1 MFYFRI
7 YIGILFFLFG
17 ITVGSFLNVL
27 IYRIPK
33 KEDFVKTRSHCMS
46 CGHKLRWYENIPLL
60 SFLLQGGKCRSCGV
74 KLSAQYPLVEG
85 LCGLMWVACV
95 LLFWPDWATMA
106 LTALLFPLLCAVAVI
121 DWRTFEI
128 PNGLAAGGA
137 SGLATIVAE
146 LCKRNGL
153 PVLPIGMQ
161 VLALNALLM
170 VAVVRE
176 GACVTPPAQS
186 SAW

>member
-1 MFYFRI
+1 MEGMNYEQLHPQGVSRDA
-7 YIGILFFLFG
+7 
-17 ITVGSFLNVL
+17 ITIIAGSIIFAVGL
-27 IYRIPK
+27 
-33 KEDFVKTRSHCMS
+33 DC
-46 CGHKLRWYENIPLL
+46 
-60 SFLLQGGKCRSCGV
+60 
-74 KLSAQYPLVEG
+74 
-85 LCGLMWVACV
+85 
-95 LLFWPDWATMA
+95 
-106 LTALLFPLLCAVAVI
+106 
-121 DWRTFEI
+121 FEI

-146 LCKRNGL
+146 LCKHNGL

>member
-1 MFYFRI
+1 MSSFIHKGFSRDA
-7 YIGILFFLFG
+7 
-17 ITVGSFLNVL
+17 ITIIAGSIIFAVGLDCL
-27 IYRIPK
+27 
-33 KEDFVKTRSHCMS
+33 
-46 CGHKLRWYENIPLL
+46 
-60 SFLLQGGKCRSCGV
+60 
-74 KLSAQYPLVEG
+74 
-85 LCGLMWVACV
+85 
-95 LLFWPDWATMA
+95 
-106 LTALLFPLLCAVAVI
+106 
-121 DWRTFEI
+121 EI

-161 VLALNALLM
+161 VLALNVLLM

-176 GACVTPPAQS
+176 GGACVTPPAHS